1 MANHSKATPP
11 SFRYPSS
18 STPGIP
24 NRNQDAAVSED
35 PPQAAQQIPVMALRA
50 TGSKGS
56 RKHTERSHPKEMAG
70 RIRRYEGGVG
80 MTNRNRPLLSC
91 LLSQIKYEESPP
103 ATIEGRTEMA
113 WNTLNSIDVVSLNRQ
128 NTKTFAV
135 P

>member
-1 MANHSKATPP
+1 
-11 SFRYPSS
+11 
-18 STPGIP
+18 
-24 NRNQDAAVSED
+24 
-35 PPQAAQQIPVMALRA
+35 
-50 TGSKGS
+50 
-56 RKHTERSHPKEMAG
+56 
-70 RIRRYEGGVG
+70 